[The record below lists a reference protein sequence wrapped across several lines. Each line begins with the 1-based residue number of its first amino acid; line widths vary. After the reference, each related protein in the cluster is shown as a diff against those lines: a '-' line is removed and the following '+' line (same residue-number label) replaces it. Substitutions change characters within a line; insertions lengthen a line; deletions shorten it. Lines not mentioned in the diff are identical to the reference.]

1 LSIDDDLVNLF
12 LKSGFDLLENKN
24 ILKNDHIKMSL
35 FSIIQKCMQS
45 YGSDKLNASST
56 KIINLLYNQENLAK
70 PLAQLV
76 GLGVQRADN
85 PLANEIIKELT
96 S

>member
-1 LSIDDDLVNLF
+1 
-12 LKSGFDLLENKN
+12 
-24 ILKNDHIKMSL
+24 
-35 FSIIQKCMQS
+35 MQN

-76 GLGVQRADN
+76 GFGVQRADN